1 MGLQTGRGDG
11 AENTKWKFV
20 FYARPH
26 PDLLPRGE
34 EIAGARFWFC
44 GGAAG
49 QSSRGFSKTAAN
61 VSPSLGEGRD
71 EGGCEITSWRTGRA
85 DGAGDAKLRSDGWK
99 LAGYAVAGNVFAM
112 FVRPEG
118 TMDFR

>member
-44 GGAAG
+44 GGAAV
-49 QSSRGFSKTAAN
+49 QSSRGVSKTAAD
-61 VSPSLGEGRD
+61 VSPSGEQAGMREVVKSNCAGLGTRSRKATP
-71 EGGCEITSWRTGRA
+71 EISR
-85 DGAGDAKLRSDGWK
+85 LRSGW
-99 LAGYAVAGNVFAM
+99 
-112 FVRPEG
+112 
-118 TMDFR
+118 